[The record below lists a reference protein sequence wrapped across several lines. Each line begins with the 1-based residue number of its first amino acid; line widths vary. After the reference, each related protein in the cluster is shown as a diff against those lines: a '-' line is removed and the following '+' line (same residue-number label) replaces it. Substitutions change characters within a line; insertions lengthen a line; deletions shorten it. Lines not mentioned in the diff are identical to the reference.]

1 MSSKLRMAPEVC
13 VHVEPPNDLDS
24 SSGCELSF
32 ELSSDNLRSP
42 SPTPRLRYTL
52 NTPGPNPSYSPPYKK
67 VRALRLFDSPLT
79 PKTIIEKSA
88 ATPAL
93 RSRLFTDK
101 PRTAGTSQRSEKPTA
116 NVNPFTPN
124 GELKGLM
131 KGLWGCFS
139 GGEGLCVVVKWFR
152 RFSWFISFV

>member
-139 GGEGLCVVVKWFR
+139 GARDCVKW
-152 RFSWFISFV
+152 SSG